1 MGTELE
7 KRDDKETLEKLGRV
21 KQSPITYSAGL
32 KLQKEIGAV
41 TYCECSARTQQG
53 VKDVFDVAI
62 LAALEPPVCPRGK
75 WWGGRGVAVWLAF
88 VAPLPSCFQ
97 QFSLQY

>member
-1 MGTELE
+1 MGTDLE
-7 KRDDKETLEKLGRV
+7 MRDDKEILERLGKV

-53 VKDVFDVAI
+53 VKDVFDVSI
-62 LAALEPPVCPRGK
+62 LAALEPPANPRRLKAKIQRKIGK
-75 WWGGRGVAVWLAF
+75 
-88 VAPLPSCFQ
+88 
-97 QFSLQY
+97 